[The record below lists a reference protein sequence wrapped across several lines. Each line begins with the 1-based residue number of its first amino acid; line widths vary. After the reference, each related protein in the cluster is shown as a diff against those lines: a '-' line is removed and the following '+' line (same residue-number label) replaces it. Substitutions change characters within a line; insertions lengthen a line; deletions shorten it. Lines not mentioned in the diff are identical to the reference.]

1 VLPADDGIPDA
12 DRLEHPLDPAWIE
25 LQRLIGWIL
34 WAVLTPV
41 LLVGL
46 LIAMFAR
53 SLSLDV
59 KALLGVLWLAAVIL
73 LAWAAQIWPVIEYR
87 YFRYLLDA
95 DGIEIRCGVV
105 WRKLIRVPRSRV
117 QHIDVD
123 QGPLERRRDLASL
136 SIYTAGTEFAHVV
149 LPGLRHSRA
158 IEIRDRLLPGREQ
171 DADDGT

>member
-1 VLPADDGIPDA
+1 VLPADDGLPVA
-12 DRLEHPLDPAWIE
+12 DRFEHSLDPAWIE

-41 LLVGL
+41 LLIT
-46 LIAMFAR
+46 LIVAMFAR

-59 KALLGVLWLAAVIL
+59 KALLGMLCLVALIL
-73 LAWAAQIWPVIEYR
+73 LAWVAQMWPAIEYR
-87 YFRYLLDA
+87 YFRYSLDA

-105 WRKLIRVPRSRV
+105 WRKVIRVPRSRV

-123 QGPLERRRDLASL
+123 QGPLERRHGLASL
-136 SIYTAGTEFAHVV
+136 SIYTAGTEFARVV

-158 IEIRDRLLPGREQ
+158 IEIRDGLLPGRDQ

>member
-1 VLPADDGIPDA
+1 MDDGTSA
-12 DRLEHPLDPAWIE
+12 AEREEHPLDPAWIE
-25 LQRLIGWIL
+25 LQRLVGWIL

-41 LLVGL
+41 LLVAV
-46 LIAMFAR
+46 LIALVSR
-53 SLSLDV
+53 SFSLDV
-59 KALLGVLWLAAVIL
+59 MAALGVLWCATVLL
-73 LAWAAQIWPVIEYR
+73 LAWLAQIWPAIEYR
-87 YFRYLLDA
+87 YFRYSLDD

-123 QGPLERRRDLASL
+123 QGPLERRHGLASL
-136 SIYTAGTEFAHVV
+136 SIYTAGTEFAKVD

-158 IEIRDRLLPGREQ
+158 IEIRDRLLPGRAK